1 MQAQRK
7 RKSATFRD
15 GFSYNT
21 RSRIPSGVSGMAQIV
36 ADLQKVIDELVR
48 GGGTVDLK
56 TLGRLAEQISKYF
69 SVKQDEVGLLSLVL
83 NDKFLK
89 FIIPEKLQQ
98 IGNIPLTSTTALAAR
113 TARDKRPEV
122 INNFSIAKHST
133 VFEAVPLG
141 AERGDPIQKIMSAPI
156 MVEGKLAGVIQVS
169 RKGKTLA
176 TAGADFTP
184 KDLTDLVAIGQQI
197 GRIMK
202 QISVS

>member
-1 MQAQRK
+1 M
-7 RKSATFRD
+7 S
-15 GFSYNT
+15 
-21 RSRIPSGVSGMAQIV
+21 QIV
-36 ADLQKVIDELVR
+36 ADLQKVVDELVKS
-48 GGGTVDLK
+48 GASVDLK
-56 TLGRLAEQISKYF
+56 TLAKLAEQISKFF
-69 SVKQDEVGLLSLVL
+69 SVKPDEVGLLALVT

-141 AERGDPIQKIMSAPI
+141 SERGDPIQKIMSAPI
-156 MVEGKLAGVIQVS
+156 SADGKLVGVIQVS

-184 KDLTDLVAIGQQI
+184 KDLSDLVAIGQQI
-197 GRIMK
+197 GRLMK
-202 QISVS
+202 LLPVS